1 MKEDIHLKPCNKK
14 SVYIGAALIIL
25 LAGLTVYIISKE
37 FGITSVK
44 DVLRSVNLWFLIP
57 AVICM
62 LMFSVGEA
70 LNIRLGLRLS
80 GYKAGFFSALKY
92 AYTGFFFSM
101 VTPSASGGQ
110 PAQVYMMHRDK
121 IKVSHA
127 SFSLLLELIGYEVA
141 SISIAF
147 VGVIVSLVSP
157 LKLFEGLSI
166 GWVLILG
173 FLVNFALL
181 TGLLLIMYSKRAV
194 KVIAGIAIKL
204 GSIFSKKKDT
214 KVKLLRTFAEY
225 RISAKRLK
233 GNHGVL
239 VRVILISLVQF
250 AAYHSITYFCY
261 RSFGLSERSFIEVMS
276 LQGLLFTAVSC
287 IPLPGSAG
295 AMEGGFSLLF
305 KKIFSEG
312 ILGSAIILCRLISFA
327 LPLVLSGLFLLIYG
341 RIAKTKRGIGVNNI
355 VSDNAERA
363 A

>member
-44 DVLRSVNLWFLIP
+44 DVLKSVNLWFLIP

-80 GYKAGFFSALKY
+80 GYKTGFFSALKY

-250 AAYHSITYFCY
+250 AAYHSITYFLL
-261 RSFGLSERSFIEVMS
+261 SFLWS
-276 LQGLLFTAVSC
+276 
-287 IPLPGSAG
+287 
-295 AMEGGFSLLF
+295 
-305 KKIFSEG
+305 
-312 ILGSAIILCRLISFA
+312 
-327 LPLVLSGLFLLIYG
+327 
-341 RIAKTKRGIGVNNI
+341 
-355 VSDNAERA
+355 
-363 A
+363 

>member
-1 MKEDIHLKPCNKK
+1 M
-14 SVYIGAALIIL
+14 

-44 DVLRSVNLWFLIP
+44 DVLKSVNLWFLIP

-80 GYKAGFFSALKY
+80 GY
-92 AYTGFFFSM
+92 
-101 VTPSASGGQ
+101 
-110 PAQVYMMHRDK
+110 K

-204 GSIFSKKKDT
+204 GSIFSKKNSS
-214 KVKLLRTFAEY
+214 V
-225 RISAKRLK
+225 
-233 GNHGVL
+233 V
-239 VRVILISLVQF
+239 
-250 AAYHSITYFCY
+250 
-261 RSFGLSERSFIEVMS
+261 
-276 LQGLLFTAVSC
+276 
-287 IPLPGSAG
+287 
-295 AMEGGFSLLF
+295 
-305 KKIFSEG
+305 
-312 ILGSAIILCRLISFA
+312 
-327 LPLVLSGLFLLIYG
+327 
-341 RIAKTKRGIGVNNI
+341 
-355 VSDNAERA
+355 
-363 A
+363 